1 MSFTLE
7 NFIKYQEQMV
17 EKLEPLPEVLGLVFA
32 GSAADLS
39 RADQYS
45 DHDFFLIVADGTAE
59 GFRQN
64 LAWLP
69 NHEQISLSPRETE
82 HGLKVLYRDGTMLE
96 LAVFEIGEL
105 PSQVAPQDNRV
116 VFDRGGVGEIIEQIT
131 HRNTKP
137 FDPATEYQLFLTL
150 LHIGIGRIKRGEILA
165 GSQHIKGYALNHLLG
180 LIRHYQPAERDRS
193 DALNRYRRFESDFP
207 ELGDRLGA
215 LVEGESLECA
225 RGMLEIAGDLPCG
238 EQFEAA
244 KELVEGLLAT

>member
-17 EKLEPLPEVLGLVFA
+17 ENLKPLPDALGLMFA

-39 RADQYS
+39 RVDEYS
-45 DHDFFLIVADGTAE
+45 DQDFYLIVKDGTAE

-69 NHEQISLSPRETE
+69 KHDEIILSPRETE
-82 HGLKVLYRDGTMLE
+82 HGLKVLYENGTMLE
-96 LAVFEIGEL
+96 FAVFEIGEL
-105 PSQVAPQDNRV
+105 PTHLAPKDNRV
-116 VFDRGGVGEIIEQIT
+116 VFDRGGVEEIINDIT
-131 HRNTKP
+131 HKQTKA
-137 FDPATEYQLFLTL
+137 FDPEAEYQLFLTL

-180 LIRHYQPAERDRS
+180 LIRHYQPADRDSS

-238 EQFEAA
+238 KQFEAA
-244 KELVEGLLAT
+244 RELVTGLLAA